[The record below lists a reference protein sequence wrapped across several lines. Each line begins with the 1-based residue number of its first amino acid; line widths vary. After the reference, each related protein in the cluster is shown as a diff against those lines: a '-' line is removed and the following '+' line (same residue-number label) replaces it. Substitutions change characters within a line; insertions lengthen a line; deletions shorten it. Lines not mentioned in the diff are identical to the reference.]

1 MKNFINVE
9 KLETIADC
17 LAALAQITADIEDI
31 RLQLDFPRG
40 DDPEWQQRASFA
52 FRKCK
57 AIKMNIS
64 TKLAVLR
71 QQEKEQNRI
80 VNVQHNDLLIAEMR
94 RYLPRSA
101 FAACVHRAKMKQEA
115 ACETTD

>member
-1 MKNFINVE
+1 MKNFIDVE
-9 KLETIADC
+9 RLESIAEC

-31 RLQLDFPRG
+31 RLQLDFPRS
-40 DDPEWQQRASFA
+40 DDPQWHQRASFA
-52 FRKCK
+52 FKKCK

-71 QQEKEQNRI
+71 QQEKEH
-80 VNVQHNDLLIAEMR
+80 NVMLHQQHNDYLIDEMR

-115 ACETTD
+115 ENAQSL